1 TIYQNTTLGNRLQQS
16 FHELIRAQQVTPQLA
31 LRVLPQFDKAVNSA
45 LAQRVRNRVNFRGSL
60 NMYGFCDNVTGVLVK
75 ERDTTSLFL
84 SPPLSLFL
92 SLSVSPPYED
102 ILRRQSFANQEERS

>member
-16 FHELIRAQQVTPQLA
+16 FHELIWAQQVTPQLA

-60 NMYGFCDNVTGVLVK
+60 NI
-75 ERDTTSLFL
+75 
-84 SPPLSLFL
+84 P
-92 SLSVSPPYED
+92 
-102 ILRRQSFANQEERS
+102 IL

>member
-16 FHELIRAQQVTPQLA
+16 FHELIWAQQVTPQLA

-60 NMYGFCDNVTGVLVK
+60 NISQCYSAGSPCK
-75 ERDTTSLFL
+75 SIL
-84 SPPLSLFL
+84 SC
-92 SLSVSPPYED
+92 V
-102 ILRRQSFANQEERS
+102 

>member
-16 FHELIRAQQVTPQLA
+16 FHELIRAQQVTP
-31 LRVLPQFDKAVNSA
+31 
-45 LAQRVRNRVNFRGSL
+45 GSL

>member
-16 FHELIRAQQVTPQLA
+16 FHELIWAQQVTPQLA

-60 NMYGFCDNVTGVLVK
+60 NISRQHWIPN
-75 ERDTTSLFL
+75 
-84 SPPLSLFL
+84 PLSEARDRTHNLMIP
-92 SLSVSPPYED
+92 SW
-102 ILRRQSFANQEERS
+102 IH